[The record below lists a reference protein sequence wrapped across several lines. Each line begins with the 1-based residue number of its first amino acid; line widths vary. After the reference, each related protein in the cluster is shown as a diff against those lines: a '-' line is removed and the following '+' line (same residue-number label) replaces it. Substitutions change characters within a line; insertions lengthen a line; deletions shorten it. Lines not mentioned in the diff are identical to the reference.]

1 MGYVEE
7 LRKLV
12 GHRPL
17 IFVGSVVVV
26 IDELGRIL
34 LQQRKF
40 PEGTW
45 GIPGGLMELGES
57 TEDVARR
64 ELFEETQLVVDE
76 MTLINVY
83 SGPEHFIRAANG
95 DEFYVVTTAYYAE
108 NAKGDLVIDQTE
120 SITFKYF
127 YPHELPNNIVKS
139 HKDILDEFL
148 LKYYPFLST
157 VN

>member
-1 MGYVEE
+1 MGYIEE

-26 IDELGRIL
+26 VDEQGRIL

-40 PEGTW
+40 PEGAW

-64 ELFEETQLVVDE
+64 ALFEETRLQVDE
-76 MTLINVY
+76 LTLINVY

-108 NAKGDLVIDQTE
+108 NAIGNLVVDPTE
-120 SITFKYF
+120 SITFSYF
-127 YPHELPNNIVKS
+127 YPHELPENIVGS

-148 LKYYPFLST
+148 SKHYTFLST

>member
-1 MGYVEE
+1 MGYIEE

-40 PEGTW
+40 PEGAW
-45 GIPGGLMELGES
+45 GIPELGES

-64 ELFEETQLVVDE
+64 ELFEETRLQVDE
-76 MTLINVY
+76 LTLINVY

-108 NAKGDLVIDQTE
+108 NAIGDLVVDQAE

-127 YPHELPNNIVKS
+127 HPHELPEKIVKS
-139 HKDILDEFL
+139 HKDILNEFL
-148 LKYYPFLST
+148 SKHYSFLSA

>member
-1 MGYVEE
+1 MGYIEE

-26 IDELGRIL
+26 VDEQGRLL

-40 PEGTW
+40 PEGAW

-64 ELFEETQLVVDE
+64 ELFEETRLQVDKL
-76 MTLINVY
+76 TLINVY

-95 DEFYVVTTAYYAE
+95 DEFYVVTTAYYTE
-108 NAKGDLVIDQTE
+108 NAIGDLVVDQAE
-120 SITFKYF
+120 SITFSYF
-127 YPHELPNNIVKS
+127 HPHELPENIVKS
-139 HKDILDEFL
+139 HRDILDEFL
-148 LKYYPFLST
+148 AKHYTFLST